1 MISVCIP
8 LFNFDASPLIREL
21 IKQIDQLDQPA
32 ELILID
38 DASEEKYREIYRT
51 FADSC
56 RYIELEKNVGRAKIR
71 NLFLQYAS
79 YPYLLFLDC
88 DALIIS
94 DQFLEQYLNLLDSKP
109 QIVCGGRVY
118 PPQLLKGNKKLRWKY
133 GHRVESEPAWKRK
146 ENPNSSF
153 MTNNFL
159 ISKAL
164 LEQVQFDEQLTQYG
178 HEDTLFGLQLLER
191 GVSILHIENPI
202 LNGDIETN
210 PVFLEKTK
218 QGVENLYQIYLKN
231 KDNPHLV
238 EQVRLLRVYE
248 KVKKWKFILNPIG
261 LIINPLLLFL
271 LKNGNSSIF
280 LFNLYKLFLFMQQ
293 SK

>member
-56 RYIELEKNVGRAKIR
+56 RYIELEKNVGRENQKSVFAVCE
-71 NLFLQYAS
+71 LS
-79 YPYLLFLDC
+79 LLTFLDC

-118 PPQLLKGNKKLRWKY
+118 PPII
-133 GHRVESEPAWKRK
+133 KRK
-146 ENPNSSF
+146 
-153 MTNNFL
+153 
-159 ISKAL
+159 
-164 LEQVQFDEQLTQYG
+164 
-178 HEDTLFGLQLLER
+178 
-191 GVSILHIENPI
+191 
-202 LNGDIETN
+202 
-210 PVFLEKTK
+210 
-218 QGVENLYQIYLKN
+218 
-231 KDNPHLV
+231 
-238 EQVRLLRVYE
+238 
-248 KVKKWKFILNPIG
+248 
-261 LIINPLLLFL
+261 
-271 LKNGNSSIF
+271 
-280 LFNLYKLFLFMQQ
+280 
-293 SK
+293 